1 MATKPKTTT
10 DTTKGTKVHHIL
22 ELILAADNFTFSSY
36 KDAADHYNDKFG
48 TDFSGK
54 LVSKAVR
61 FFNEGLYRVN
71 GVTVDD
77 GKIHLLE
84 LEELEELEELIVVEP
99 SSGSMKKFKEACK
112 ELGISP
118 TAAGGSYIKE
128 NGMTLRIP
136 SGVAVGVS
144 SEEESKNLQ
153 LARSLVENE
162 LKTTKS
168 ELKSKKV
175 KTKNTKV
182 GVLNI
187 ADIHLGAF
195 VKGLQQTPDYCL
207 QNIKDF
213 FVEMSD
219 QINSMDYKEVHVNFL
234 GDMVETGAELMH
246 AGQWK
251 TIENGISS
259 AVDAIK
265 ISVDVLHHYLL
276 SRINNLKEINMIS
289 GNHDRLLADKSA
301 GTEGEMTKLIVWG
314 LEFLKY
320 KVEYNALILS
330 KEIDGINY
338 ILTHGDQRISKLS
351 SEHLAYQW
359 GNPKLYNLNLQGH
372 LHSLAKFASQKPKNI
387 ETLKIDDNITNRL
400 RKMILPSLFGGN
412 DYSENGG
419 WTSQQGYVIIENN
432 GKGAPNVFD
441 FAL

>member
-10 DTTKGTKVHHIL
+10 DTTQGTKVHEIL
-22 ELILAADNFTFSSY
+22 ELILRGDDTFSTY
-36 KDAADHYNDKFG
+36 REAAEFYNSKYGTNFDK
-48 TDFSGK
+48 K
-54 LVSKAVR
+54 QLSKTIS
-61 FFNEGLYRVN
+61 FFNQGLYRVN
-71 GVTVDD
+71 GVDVSEY
-77 GKIHLLE
+77 GRINILGS
-84 LEELEELEELIVVEP
+84 VEVATPLKP
-99 SSGSMKKFKEACK
+99 SSGVENSAMEDFKKSCE

-118 TAAGGSYIKE
+118 TSAAGSYIKKD
-128 NGMTLRIP
+128 GMTLRIP
-136 SGVAVGVS
+136 SNAVGEIS
-144 SEEESKNLQ
+144 LEEQAKNLQ
-153 LARSLVENE
+153 IAREKLEKE
-162 LKTTKS
+162 LKSDKKNLKKNKTKS
-168 ELKSKKV
+168 KSKKV
-175 KTKNTKV
+175 GT
-182 GVLNI
+182 LNI

-195 VKGLQQTPDYCL
+195 VKGLSQTPDYSL

-219 QINSMDYKEVHVNFL
+219 QINTMDYKEVYVNFL

-246 AGQWK
+246 TGQWK
-251 TIENGISS
+251 TIDNSINS

-265 ISVDVLHHYLL
+265 ICVDVLHHYLL
-276 SRINNLKEINMIS
+276 SRISNLKGVNMIS

-301 GTEGEMTKLIVWG
+301 GTEGEMTKLICWG
-314 LEFLKY
+314 LEFLNY
-320 KVEYNALILS
+320 DVDYNPLIIS

-351 SEHLAYQW
+351 TEHLAYQW

-419 WTSQQGYVIIENN
+419 WSSQQGYVIIENN
-432 GKGAPNVFD
+432 GKGTPNVFD
-441 FAL
+441 FTL